1 MLARLLSRVNAFERI
16 LFVVGLMATFMGFY
30 LINKVYKTDPY
41 LNWALLQAVF
51 LWLMLLFLII
61 LTDSNESVKEELK
74 EILRDS
80 NQETKLLKQISKEQL
95 QEIKLLRADLKTRKR

>member
-1 MLARLLSRVNAFERI
+1 MLGRLLKRVNTFEKI
-16 LFVVGLMATFMGFY
+16 LFLVGLMATFMGFY

-41 LNWALLQAVF
+41 LNWALLQSIF

-74 EILRDS
+74 EVIKEQMEEIR
-80 NQETKLLKQISKEQL
+80 LLKTISHEQL
-95 QEIKLLRADLKTRKR
+95 QEVKLLRQDLKKR

>member
-1 MLARLLSRVNAFERI
+1 MLGRVLKRINTFEKI
-16 LFVVGLMATFMGFY
+16 LFLVGLMATFMGFY

-41 LNWALLQAVF
+41 LNWALLQSIF

-74 EILRDS
+74 EVIKEQVVEIR
-80 NQETKLLKQISKEQL
+80 LLKTISHEQL
-95 QEIKLLRADLKTRKR
+95 QEIKLLREDLNKR